1 MSFFDKQKQYQRP
14 ELENILHTSTPLD
27 VRRVLQK
34 TSLCEKDFLMLL
46 SPAAEPFL
54 EEMAQKAHEMTIR
67 QFGKTILLFTPMY
80 LSNFCTN
87 QCVYCGFNTCNQI
100 TRKQL
105 TPEEVEIEAK
115 AIADTGLKHILIL
128 TGDARNIAS
137 IDYLKSCIHILS
149 QYFTSISIEIY
160 ALEAHEYRELIH
172 AGVDALTIYQE
183 TYNPDLYRELHGKG
197 PKSDYR
203 FRLEAPERACRENI
217 RAVNIGALL
226 GLDAWQTEA
235 FMTGIHAAYLQDRF
249 PEVEVSISLP
259 RMRPHAGEFQPR
271 FIVKDRNL
279 IQILLAF
286 RLFMPRA
293 GITISTRESETFRNN
308 LLRLGVTKMSAGST
322 TRVGGHTNSE
332 DNTGQFE
339 ICDHRTVSEMKSFLQ
354 SHGYQPVFK
363 DWHPISGMDT
373 TAKEHRFEQ
382 FRNPG

>member
-1 MSFFDKQKQYQRP
+1 MSFFDKQAQFPRQT
-14 ELENILHTSTPLD
+14 LEDILRASTPAD
-27 VRRVLQK
+27 VLRVLQK
-34 TSLCEKDFLMLL
+34 TSLHEKDFLMLL

-54 EEMAQKAHEMTIR
+54 EQMAQKAHQITIR

-87 QCVYCGFNTCNQI
+87 QCAYCGFNTRNQI

-105 TPEEVEIEAK
+105 TLEEVEKEAK
-115 AIADTGLKHILIL
+115 VIADTGLKHILIL

-149 QYFTSISIEIY
+149 RYFTSISIEIY

-172 AGVDALTIYQE
+172 AGVDALTLYQE
-183 TYNPDLYRELHGKG
+183 TYNPELYRELHGKG

-203 FRLEAPERACRENI
+203 FRLEAPERACREKI

-226 GLDAWQTEA
+226 GLDSWQTEA
-235 FMTGIHAAYLQDRF
+235 YMTGIHAAYLQDGF
-249 PEVEVSISLP
+249 PDVEVSISLP

-308 LLRLGVTKMSAGST
+308 ILRLGVTKMSAGSS
-322 TRVGGHTNSE
+322 TRVGGHTSQ
-332 DNTGQFE
+332 DGNTGQFD
-339 ICDHRTVSEMKSFLQ
+339 ICDHRTVSEMKSFIQ

-363 DWHPISGMDT
+363 DWQPISEMDS
-373 TAKEHRFEQ
+373 TAKEKLF
-382 FRNPG
+382 

>member
-1 MSFFDKQKQYQRP
+1 MSFFNKQAQYQRQ
-14 ELENILHTSTPLD
+14 ELEDILGQSTPED
-27 VRRVLQK
+27 VLHVLQK
-34 TSLCEKDFLMLL
+34 ASLNEKDFLMLL

-54 EEMAQKAHEMTIR
+54 EQMAQKAHQITIR

-87 QCVYCGFNTCNQI
+87 QCAYCGFNTRNQI

-105 TPEEVEIEAK
+105 TLEEVEKEAE

-149 QYFTSISIEIY
+149 RYFTSISIEIY
-160 ALEAHEYRELIH
+160 ALEAHEYKELIH
-172 AGVDALTIYQE
+172 AGVDALTLYQE
-183 TYNPDLYRELHGKG
+183 TYNPALYQELHGKG

-203 FRLEAPERACRENI
+203 FRLEAPERACREKI

-226 GLDAWQTEA
+226 GLDSWQTEA

-259 RMRPHAGEFQPR
+259 RMRPHAGEFQPQ
-271 FIVKDRNL
+271 FIVNDRNM

-308 LLRLGVTKMSAGST
+308 ILRLGVTKMSAGSS
-322 TRVGGHTNSE
+322 TRVGGHTSHE
-332 DNTGQFE
+332 DNTGQFD
-339 ICDHRTVSEMKSFLQ
+339 ISDHRTVSEMKSFIQ

-363 DWHPISGMDT
+363 DWQPISGSDS
-373 TAKEHRFEQ
+373 TAKEKKFEP
-382 FRNPG
+382 FRNPE

>member
-1 MSFFDKQKQYQRP
+1 MSFFDKQNQYQRK
-14 ELENILHTSTPLD
+14 ELEDILRTATPLD
-27 VRRVLQK
+27 VRQVLQK
-34 TSLCEKDFLMLL
+34 GSLREKDFLILL
-46 SPAAEPFL
+46 SSAAEPFL
-54 EEMAQKAHEMTIR
+54 EQMAQKAHEITIR
-67 QFGKTILLFTPMY
+67 QFGKTILLYTPMY

-87 QCVYCGFNTCNQI
+87 QCSYCGFSTGNRI
-100 TRKQL
+100 ARKQL
-105 TPEEVEIEAK
+105 TLEEVEKEAR

-128 TGDARNIAS
+128 TGDARNMAS
-137 IDYLKSCIHILS
+137 IEYLKSCIHILS
-149 QYFTSISIEIY
+149 RYFTSISIEIY
-160 ALEAHEYRELIH
+160 ALEAQEYRELIH
-172 AGVDALTIYQE
+172 AGVDALTLYQE
-183 TYNPDLYRELHGKG
+183 TYNPELYRELHGKG

-203 FRLEAPERACRENI
+203 FRLEAPERACREKI

-293 GITISTRESETFRNN
+293 GITISTRESEAFRNN
-308 LLRLGVTKMSAGST
+308 ILRLGVTKMSAGST

-339 ICDHRTVSEMKSFLQ
+339 ICDHRTVSEIKSFIQ

-363 DWHPISGMDT
+363 DWQPILEMDS
-373 TAKEHRFEQ
+373 TAKENHF
-382 FRNPG
+382 